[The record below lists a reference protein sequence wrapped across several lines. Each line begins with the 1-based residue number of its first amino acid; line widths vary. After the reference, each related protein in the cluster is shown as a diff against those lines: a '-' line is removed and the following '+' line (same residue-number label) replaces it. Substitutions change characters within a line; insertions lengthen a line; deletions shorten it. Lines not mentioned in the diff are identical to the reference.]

1 MHRCQSC
8 AHAYT
13 SLSFLQQVVAPTTA
27 RYVILSDEETQGILK
42 SAEEC
47 AASECSVD
55 DVASLIEE
63 LKIQEGI
70 LSERLVKIMNMIA
83 HLQHVNEKKERK
95 TDEVRQFVKDMLRV
109 FSHEVR

>member
-1 MHRCQSC
+1 
-8 AHAYT
+8 
-13 SLSFLQQVVAPTTA
+13 VVAPTTA
-27 RYVILSDEETQGILK
+27 RYVILSEEETQGILK

-47 AASECSVD
+47 AESECSID

-109 FSHEVR
+109 FSHDVRTECIVL